1 MNDVF
6 NLQMFGDDDT
16 ITSATQGKFNF
27 GFTDGDSRIVTL
39 PNVKTNLG
47 ETDVTTLNTWVETNQ
62 PIIGDKTGASTTGI
76 FDAYILDTTKVQLD
90 LS

>member
-1 MNDVF
+1 MFDVQ
-6 NLQMFGDDDT
+6 LFGDNDT
-16 ITSATQGKFNF
+16 LTSSREGKFNF
-27 GFTDGDSRIVTL
+27 GFTDGDSRIITL

-47 ETDVTTLNTWVETNQ
+47 ETDVTTLNTWIEENQ

-76 FDAYILDTTKVQLD
+76 FDAYYLETTKRTLD